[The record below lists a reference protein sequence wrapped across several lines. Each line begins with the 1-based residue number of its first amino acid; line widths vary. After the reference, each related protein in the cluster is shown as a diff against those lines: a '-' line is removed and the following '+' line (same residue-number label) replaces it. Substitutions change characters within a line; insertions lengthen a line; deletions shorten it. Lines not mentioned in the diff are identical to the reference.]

1 MENFTAR
8 ARKIVSLA
16 QSEATRLKHSYVGTE
31 HVLLGLIR
39 EGSGVAAK
47 VLESTG
53 VGLEMI
59 RSAVEHVVAPGSN
72 DASQDDASK
81 ELPRTPKA
89 DRVFLTASEQA
100 EFMGHTYVGTE
111 HILLALLLEEE
122 GVAAQVLEN
131 LGVELSDVRN
141 GIQQLLNGAT
151 MAPQT
156 EDDERS
162 DLHLPELPALGTDAE
177 DAPQSVLS
185 DDDELCLRGL
195 GEVESLKLLAQ
206 EAGQMLAQK
215 DEAVAEE
222 RFEQAARLRDAL
234 SALGDLV
241 SEAREKWPGIPS
253 EDG

>member
-16 QSEATRLKHSYVGTE
+16 QSEAIRLKHSYVGTE
-31 HVLLGLIR
+31 HVLLGLIQ

-53 VGLEMI
+53 VDLETI
-59 RSAVEHVVAPGSN
+59 RSAVENVVAPGSN
-72 DASQDDASK
+72 DAPQEGAPK

-89 DRVFLTASEQA
+89 ERVFQTASEQA
-100 EFMGHTYVGTE
+100 DFMGHTYVGTE

-122 GVAAQVLEN
+122 GVAAQVLET

-141 GIQQLLNGAT
+141 GIQQLLTGAT
-151 MAPQT
+151 MAP
-156 EDDERS
+156 EGDDDSRS
-162 DLHLPELPALGTDAE
+162 DLNLPDLPSLDTSTGKASQPA
-177 DAPQSVLS
+177 LS
-185 DDDELCLRGL
+185 DDDQLCLRGVN
-195 GEVESLKLLAQ
+195 EVESLKLLAR

-215 DEAVAEE
+215 EEAVAEE

>member
-16 QSEATRLKHSYVGTE
+16 QSEAIRLKHSYVGTE

-53 VGLEMI
+53 VDLETI
-59 RSAVEHVVAPGSN
+59 CSAVENVVAPGSN
-72 DASQDDASK
+72 DTPQEDVPK

-89 DRVFLTASEQA
+89 ERVILLASEQA
-100 EFMGHTYVGTE
+100 ELMGHTYVGTE
-111 HILLALLLEEE
+111 HLLLALLLEEE
-122 GVAAQVLEN
+122 GVAAQVLES

-141 GIQQLLNGAT
+141 GIQQLLTGAA
-151 MAPQT
+151 MAPQA
-156 EDDERS
+156 ENDDRS
-162 DLHLPELPALGTDAE
+162 DLHLPELPSLGAATEEASRP
-177 DAPQSVLS
+177 ALS
-185 DDDELCLRGL
+185 DDDVLCLRGL
-195 GEVESLKLLAQ
+195 YEIESLKLLAR
-206 EAGQMLAQK
+206 EAGRMLAQK
-215 DEAVAEE
+215 DEAVVEE
-222 RFEQAARLRDAL
+222 RFEQAACLRDAL

-241 SEAREKWPGIPS
+241 SGARDQWPGLTS